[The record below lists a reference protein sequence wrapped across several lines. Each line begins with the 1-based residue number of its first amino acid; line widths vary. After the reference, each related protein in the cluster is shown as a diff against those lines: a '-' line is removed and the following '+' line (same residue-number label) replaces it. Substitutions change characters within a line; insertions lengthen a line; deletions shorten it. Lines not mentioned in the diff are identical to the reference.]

1 MTGCALQC
9 PTGGS
14 KSLASKYKI
23 SHLRTQPRLNY
34 VLWLHDILSH
44 TSSQERPPTSICG
57 IDVYSSNF
65 LFPMLHS
72 DHVSYPP
79 PAGQAPPPSTHY
91 LPAASRPIG
100 ASLQLVSLVSFSTLL
115 TPSFE
120 WLDVDTVS
128 LASAEANID
137 RNGLSEQ
144 ISVLRADPAGPI
156 LFPMAQDPAASCA
169 TRPCP
174 IIFCGLPG
182 TRVDST
188 SACATHHSMLAR
200 RKL

>member
-1 MTGCALQC
+1 MCG
-9 PTGGS
+9 
-14 KSLASKYKI
+14 
-23 SHLRTQPRLNY
+23 LN
-34 VLWLHDILSH
+34 LDSI
-44 TSSQERPPTSICG
+44 TSSGCMTSFLTRPHKNDRPLLSVALTCTLQ
-57 IDVYSSNF
+57 
-65 LFPMLHS
+65 LFFTMSHG
-72 DHVSYPP
+72 DHVSYP

-128 LASAEANID
+128 LASAQANID

-144 ISVLRADPAGPI
+144 ISVLRADSADPI
-156 LFPMAQDPAASCA
+156 LFPMTQDPAASCA
-169 TRPCP
+169 TRPYP
-174 IIFCGLPG
+174 IIFCGSPG
-182 TRVDST
+182 TRADSI

>member
-1 MTGCALQC
+1 MCG
-9 PTGGS
+9 
-14 KSLASKYKI
+14 
-23 SHLRTQPRLNY
+23 LN
-34 VLWLHDILSH
+34 LDSI
-44 TSSQERPPTSICG
+44 TSSGCMTSFLTRPHKNDRPLLSVALTCTLQ
-57 IDVYSSNF
+57 
-65 LFPMLHS
+65 LFFTMSHS
-72 DHVSYPP
+72 DHVSYP

-144 ISVLRADPAGPI
+144 ISVLRANPAGPI

-174 IIFCGLPG
+174 IIFCGSPG

-188 SACATHHSMLAR
+188 SACATHHSILAR